1 MGLTGIISKF
11 FNTETTVKRRSLVSD
26 DIGGLTETWNTITTD
41 LPATIQ
47 AMTTKEINDLSQGKE
62 FFATFKMYCPNNVA
76 VIKNG
81 DKILDE
87 ETSKVFNVVG
97 VEDRKAAR
105 SDISAGHHYK
115 LYLNIPKEDKT

>member
-1 MGLTGIISKF
+1 MSLTEIIAKY
-11 FNTETTVKRRSLVSD
+11 FNTETTIKRRSLVSD
-26 DIGGLTETWNTITTD
+26 DIGGLTETWSNITTD
-41 LPATIQ
+41 LPTTIQ

-62 FFATFKMYCPNNVA
+62 FFATFKMYCPNNVV

-81 DKILDE
+81 DRVYDE
-87 ETSKVFNVVG
+87 ETTKEFEVVG

-105 SDISAGHHYK
+105 SDIATGHHYK